1 MKSMM
6 RQVLIKSMAT
16 AALVFAT
23 IGVQAQDM
31 KIGLVNSERILR
43 ESTMAKT
50 AEQRLEAEFSKR
62 DKEIQDMGVRLRTL
76 AEKLEKDGAVLAESE
91 RGRRQREIG
100 ELDRDVQRKQ
110 REFREDLNQRRNE
123 EFAQIQEKAQKI
135 IRQIAEA
142 EKYDLIVQE
151 AVYFSVRL
159 DITEKVIKQLNT
171 MR

>member
-1 MKSMM
+1 MKSMI
-6 RQVLIKSMAT
+6 RQIVLKT
-16 AALVFAT
+16 AAVAVLGFVSSAAN
-23 IGVQAQDM
+23 AQDM

-62 DKEIQDMGVRLRTL
+62 DKEIQDMGARLRTL
-76 AEKLEKDGAVLAESE
+76 ADKLEKDGAVLAESE
-91 RGRRQREIG
+91 RARRQRELG

-135 IRQIAEA
+135 IRQIAEQ

-159 DITEKVIKQLNT
+159 DITEKVIKQLNA

>member
-1 MKSMM
+1 MKSIM
-6 RQVLIKSMAT
+6 RHVLIKSAAT
-16 AALVFAT
+16 VALVFASLT
-23 IGVQAQDM
+23 VQAQDM

-62 DKEIQDMGVRLRTL
+62 DKEIQDMGARLRTL

>member
-6 RQVLIKSMAT
+6 RKVFIKSVAT
-16 AALVFAT
+16 AALVFAS
-23 IGVQAQDM
+23 ISVQAQDM

-62 DKEIQDMGVRLRTL
+62 DKEIQDMGARLRTL

>member
-1 MKSMM
+1 M
-6 RQVLIKSMAT
+6 RKVFIKSVAT
-16 AALVFAT
+16 AALVLGT
-23 IGVQAQDM
+23 ISVQAQDM

-62 DKEIQDMGVRLRTL
+62 DKEIQDMGARLRTL

>member
-6 RQVLIKSMAT
+6 RQVFIKSVAT
-16 AALVFAT
+16 AALVFAS
-23 IGVQAQDM
+23 ISVQAQDM

-62 DKEIQDMGVRLRTL
+62 DKEIQDMGARLRTL